1 MPNFFHHPRN
11 KAFAAPSV
19 TGVRPFFARSF
30 VGRIEAARNAGLEI
44 EHILGIQ
51 RDHLTS
57 RGGRKIRGRALAP
70 ASAVIAALAFSSPS
84 FAADLIVCPDWK
96 SYVPKSAPIALRTSA
111 PAESFESRIARA
123 LETADTSSSGKRQPL
138 SATHPPAQ
146 TKDATLNNGAGG
158 CKTYKVRAGDTL
170 GKIAARELGDSKR
183 YPELLAA
190 NSSKVKSP
198 ETLRIGTVLTIPCA
212 TPEQAALAASQQKRA
227 PWWKAKSGAET
238 SAKAVPAKPAP
249 EAVVKPAPVPLPRW
263 TAKKGEYLSD
273 VLKRWGKKAGYTVI
287 LDGPAEWK
295 LGVKFSEVGTF
306 EDVIQQLV
314 KGFARDGLPPSVRI
328 HSNKVLKIGA
338 SS

>member
-1 MPNFFHHPRN
+1 MWAHSLPR
-11 KAFAAPSV
+11 AFGSNAIAPAHNSLFS
-19 TGVRPFFARSF
+19 G
-30 VGRIEAARNAGLEI
+30 NASL
-44 EHILGIQ
+44 
-51 RDHLTS
+51 
-57 RGGRKIRGRALAP
+57 KRALAP
-70 ASAVIAALAFSSPS
+70 ASTVIAALAFSSPS
-84 FAADLIVCPDWK
+84 FAADLIRCPDWA

-111 PAESFESRIARA
+111 PAESFEDRIALA
-123 LETADTSSSGKRQPL
+123 IETADASSSGKRQPW
-138 SATHPPAQ
+138 SATHPSVK
-146 TKDATLNNGAGG
+146 TKAATLNNGAGG
-158 CKTYKVRAGDTL
+158 CKTYKVRVGDTL

-183 YPELLAA
+183 HPQLLAA
-190 NSSKVKSP
+190 NKGKVKSA

-212 TPEQAALAASQQKRA
+212 GSDLQAAATPQKRA
-227 PWWKAKSGAET
+227 PWWKAQPKMDASPKAT
-238 SAKAVPAKPAP
+238 AVSAPEVTLKPAP
-249 EAVVKPAPVPLPRW
+249 APLPRW
-263 TAKKGEYLSD
+263 SARQGEYLSD

>member
-1 MPNFFHHPRN
+1 LF
-11 KAFAAPSV
+11 S
-19 TGVRPFFARSF
+19 G
-30 VGRIEAARNAGLEI
+30 NAL
-44 EHILGIQ
+44 
-51 RDHLTS
+51 
-57 RGGRKIRGRALAP
+57 KRALAP
-70 ASAVIAALAFSSPS
+70 VSAVIAALAFSSPS

-111 PAESFESRIARA
+111 PAESFETRIARA
-123 LETADTSSSGKRQPL
+123 IETADTSSSGKRQPL
-138 SATHPPAQ
+138 SATHPSATAKP
-146 TKDATLNNGAGG
+146 ATLTNGAGG
-158 CKTYKVRAGDTL
+158 CKTYTVRAGDTL
-170 GKIAARELGDSKR
+170 SKIAARELGDSKR
-183 YPELLAA
+183 HLELLAA
-190 NSSKVKSP
+190 NSATVKSA

-212 TPEQAALAASQQKRA
+212 ASSQLAAATAPQKRQ
-227 PWWKAKSGAET
+227 PWWKAQPT
-238 SAKAVPAKPAP
+238 DTAKAVNESTVKTTPEVVLKPEP
-249 EAVVKPAPVPLPRW
+249 KPLPRW